1 MLRLIFYTLAICGTA
16 GFSGVMIT
24 IGVSFGGYWRS
35 LPPAEFLEWYGK
47 NVQFVSNAIPI
58 IVVPAFIGLIG
69 AVWASW
75 SVASVRNLWFVSC
88 LLFIIV
94 AIMTFAYF
102 VPANTAFA
110 NSDIA
115 VADVTAKLNQ
125 WVTIHYVRI
134 GLAMLSAIFG
144 CIAMARHSALLS

>member
-1 MLRLIFYTLAICGTA
+1 MLKSIFYILAICSMA

-35 LPPAEFLEWYGK
+35 LPPAEFLAWYGK
-47 NVQFVSNAIPI
+47 NVQFVSNAIPL

-69 AVWASW
+69 AVWVSW
-75 SVASVRNLWFVSC
+75 SVASVRNLWLVSF
-88 LLFIIV
+88 LLFIVV
-94 AIMTFAYF
+94 AVMTFAYF

-110 NSDIA
+110 NSEIA

-125 WVTIHYVRI
+125 WVMVHYVRI
-134 GLAMLSAIFG
+134 GLAMLSAIVG
-144 CIAMARHSALLS
+144 CIAMARHSAL